1 MIGKKILMIAAC
13 LLLLTGCSTTPIKKV
28 LIDEPALLVT
38 AEGRRLTICDRQTR
52 QAYVFHTALRKR
64 TEGDVEPHR
73 AIDTNTIQVTPLPHG
88 GLEIVTLT
96 DGKVYKIT
104 HRWGVF

>member
-1 MIGKKILMIAAC
+1 MIAAC

-38 AEGRRLTICDRQTR
+38 AEGRRLTICDRQTG
-52 QAYVFHTALRKR
+52 QAYVFHTGLRKR

-73 AIDTNTIQVTPLPHG
+73 AVISTDSLKVTPLPHG
-88 GLEIVTLT
+88 GLEIVTLA
-96 DGKVYKIT
+96 DGKVYKVE
-104 HRWGVF
+104 RKWGVL